1 MFALFVEAEFFEFV
15 GFGGGG
21 ALVVVRQFGLGE
33 CLGGEGKEGDE
44 EGPCR
49 TAKQGCHGY
58 RWC

>member
-1 MFALFVEAEFFEFV
+1 L
-15 GFGGGG
+15 
-21 ALVVVRQFGLGE
+21 R
-33 CLGGEGKEGDE
+33 GEGKEGDE